1 MFFMMIII
9 ILLLYSILNFYVGKR
24 ILIWVSTI
32 FPKFNNH
39 IFWIIYVLLALCIFI
54 GYAVPRFKFTR
65 IAKIISGYYMGAFL
79 YLLMIFIVIDIIR
92 IIFKH
97 TTLLNQSI
105 VNNHKTLIITG
116 SIIFICVAG
125 LIIYGNYNAK
135 NIKIINYNVNINKS
149 QKENKELNIVMISD
163 IHMGDIIGYKEIEEI
178 LQKINNLKPDV
189 ILISGDIFDG
199 DYYAVED
206 IEKIENEFKTLKS
219 KYGIYAVL
227 GNHDAGDSYDKM
239 VEFFNA
245 ANIKLLQDEF
255 IEVEEEFIVAGRNDF
270 SSIRRQGNERKDVK
284 SLLENVDTDKPIIM
298 LDHQP
303 SAINEEA
310 DNNVDLLLCGHTHKG
325 QLFPGNLITN
335 NIFLN
340 DYGYLKV
347 QNTNVIVSS
356 GVGTWG
362 PRMRIGS
369 KSEIVNI
376 KFNY

>member
-1 MFFMMIII
+1 MDNSSLAHTKWNCKYHIVFA
-9 ILLLYSILNFYVGKR
+9 
-24 ILIWVSTI
+24 
-32 FPKFNNH
+32 PK
-39 IFWIIYVLLALCIFI
+39 Y
-54 GYAVPRFKFTR
+54 RR
-65 IAKIISGYYMGAFL
+65 
-79 YLLMIFIVIDIIR
+79 
-92 IIFKH
+92 
-97 TTLLNQSI
+97 Q
-105 VNNHKTLIITG
+105 
-116 SIIFICVAG
+116 
-125 LIIYGNYNAK
+125 IIYGKIKADIGRILRELCEYKKVEIIEANACK
-135 NIKIINYNVNINKS
+135 DHIHMQMCIRDS
-149 QKENKELNIVMISD
+149 
-163 IHMGDIIGYKEIEEI
+163 HMGDIIGYKEIEEI

-189 ILISGDIFDG
+189 ILIAGDIFDG

-227 GNHDAGDSYDKM
+227 GNHDAGDSYDKS
-239 VEFFNA
+239 VEFFNS

-255 IEVEEEFIVAGRNDF
+255 IEVEEEFIVAGRKDF

-335 NIFLN
+335 NIFLD

-369 KSEIVNI
+369 KSEICLLYTSRCV
-376 KFNY
+376 